1 MTSKKQK
8 TVKPITRE
16 KGVGKAILN
25 LLSGNFRNSFLV
37 LIFTL
42 ILIDQRKHFTT
53 LPSTRSILEFIL
65 NPYSSILLI
74 SGLLV
79 AGLSTF
85 IALRLGDST
94 RWIALTMLCVSVWG
108 FFYGLELTTRTK
120 EMMLFF
126 VKIEYIGILLT
137 PAFWLIFC
145 LKYTGLK
152 IKNSKLTYLLI
163 GIVPVLSYLILLTN
177 DYHHFHYAS
186 TSVVN
191 TMGFPTLKIE
201 IGPWYLVNIVY
212 SYSTFLIGLILI
224 GRRFKSSDPL
234 YRKQTQFLF
243 LAGLIPILVNALYQ
257 LGLFKGVSAIDFTP
271 FAFLFTYLL
280 LAFAIIRYSL
290 FSIKPIAKDKIIET
304 ITRGVL
310 VVDHRMNII
319 DFNAAF
325 LNFFIDPKSVQTGK
339 NLNQLFQEFPQ
350 IISLTESKIHKT
362 IEVQDVIDEK
372 RKIIRIE
379 AIPILDPESLMSGT
393 VLLFE
398 DISEE
403 VLNKETLEKQTE
415 ELKQL
420 NDLKDKYFSIISH
433 DLKGPIFGVKE
444 LIHLTQTGLVSQE
457 EFMEMMP
464 EISKN
469 MENVAILLEN
479 LLAWTSSQLRGE
491 FVQKTEFD
499 IIPLITQ
506 QKNLLERITKEK
518 NIKIEVENVSDVW
531 VFADRNMVELVIRNL
546 LSNAIKFS
554 EFQGVINIT
563 VSEENE
569 IAKICFEDNG
579 AGISEENLEKL
590 KKGISFTTKG
600 KRNESGTGLGLVLV
614 RDYLEKNDATLK
626 ITSEINKG
634 SKFCIDLA

>member
-1 MTSKKQK
+1 M
-8 TVKPITRE
+8 
-16 KGVGKAILN
+16 
-25 LLSGNFRNSFLV
+25 
-37 LIFTL
+37 
-42 ILIDQRKHFTT
+42 
-53 LPSTRSILEFIL
+53 EFIL

-79 AGLSTF
+79 GGLSTF

-94 RWIALTMLCVSVWG
+94 RWIALTMLCVSIWG
-108 FFYGLELTTRTK
+108 IFYGLELTSSTK

-152 IKNSKLTYLLI
+152 PKKLNLTFLLLGVI
-163 GIVPVLSYLILLTN
+163 PVLSYLILLTN
-177 DYHHFHYAS
+177 DSHHFHYAS
-186 TSVVN
+186 TSVIN

-212 SYSTFLIGLILI
+212 SYSTFLIGLVLL
-224 GRRFKSSDPL
+224 GKRFKSADPL
-234 YRKQTQFLF
+234 YKKQTLFLF
-243 LAGLIPILVNALYQ
+243 LAGIIPILINALYQ
-257 LGLFKGVSAIDFTP
+257 LGLFNGLSAIDFTP

-290 FSIKPIAKDKIIET
+290 FSIKPIAKDIIIET

-310 VVDHRMNII
+310 VVDHRMNIL
-319 DFNAAF
+319 DYNAAF
-325 LNFFIDPKSVQTGK
+325 LNFFIQPKSVQIGK
-339 NLNQLFQEFPQ
+339 NLVSLFQGFPE
-350 IISLTESKIHKT
+350 IIILVQSKAHQT
-362 IEVQDVIDEK
+362 IEVQDNIDGN

-379 AIPILDPESLMSGT
+379 AIPILDPESLLSGS

-403 VLNKETLEKQTE
+403 ILNKETLEKQTE

-444 LIHLTQTGLVSQE
+444 LIHLTQSGLISQE

-491 FVQKTEFD
+491 FVQKTTFD
-499 IIPLITQ
+499 IISLINQ
-506 QKNLLERITKEK
+506 QKSLLERITHEK
-518 NIKIEVENVSDVW
+518 KLKIQVEDSSEKFVY
-531 VFADRNMVELVIRNL
+531 ADRNMVELVIRNL

-554 EFQGVINIT
+554 VFQGVINIT
-563 VSEENE
+563 VSEEKENV
-569 IAKICFEDNG
+569 KICIEDNG

-590 KKGISFTTKG
+590 KNGISFTTKG
-600 KRNESGTGLGLVLV
+600 KHNESGTGLGLILV
-614 RDYLEKNDATLK
+614 QDYLQKNNATLEVE
-626 ITSEINKG
+626 SEINKG
-634 SKFCIDLA
+634 SKFCVFIPKATSGKTD